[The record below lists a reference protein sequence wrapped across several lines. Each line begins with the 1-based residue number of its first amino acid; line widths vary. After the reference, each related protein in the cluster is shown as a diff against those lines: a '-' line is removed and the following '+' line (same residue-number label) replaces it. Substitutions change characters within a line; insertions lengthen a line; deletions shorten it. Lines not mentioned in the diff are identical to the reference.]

1 MIKYLHL
8 EGQKTIY
15 TMLFIIVI
23 QQSISIKKR
32 NEFIYSNYPHDYEH
46 FLKKSIKKKR
56 NTVKLFEECIK
67 DNYNN
72 EFTIINYL
80 NEVMKNNTYFE

>member
-8 EGQKTIY
+8 EGLKTIY
-15 TMLFIIVI
+15 TMLCIIVI
-23 QQSISIKKR
+23 QQLISIKKR

-46 FLKKSIKKKR
+46 FLNKSIKKKR
-56 NTVKLFEECIK
+56 NTIKLFEECIK

-80 NEVMKNNTYFE
+80 HEVMKNNTYFE